1 MIRQHLDTA
10 DATLAPPAAAQAAAR
25 RIADRPP
32 RGRGAGAAPRARSGL
47 GLALALGPA
56 VLLLVALLLRWP
68 SFIPSVI
75 DPDEGLYVLQARE
88 WLRGGWPFVAVWDL
102 HPPGAPA
109 LIAGA
114 LAAFGETLFAV
125 RLLGALAVAA
135 TGLALHAL
143 VRAAGGPRLLG
154 LGAGL
159 LYVGSSVTL
168 GGLATNTEILFAPFV
183 AAAMALGVRAAT
195 RLARDGAPP
204 SWAELAPAG
213 LAIGVALTIKPVAA
227 PEGCLAFALLVGPAW
242 WRGVLPAGRALAM
255 AGAYAA
261 LCAAPTAALALAY
274 AAQGEFG
281 TFLDAVILAPMRY
294 VEEPIE
300 AVRAARITL
309 GAAVTL
315 ALPLALAAVALLPR
329 PRRGARPAAGA
340 PTLARIGVVWLAVA
354 TVAVVAP
361 GRFFQHYFLI
371 WLPPL
376 SLLAALGARRLARLA
391 PVGRGAA
398 AFAGLVGAVALD
410 AAAGATAPAL
420 LHGIGLRE
428 PDPPRR
434 LAALIA
440 ADLPPGEPI
449 YVVNYHPVTYF
460 LARAGVPTRFAFPAH
475 LAGRE
480 SAVTGLDADAEL
492 ARVLAS
498 RPRLMVVDR
507 GRWCE
512 LRPEAAAM
520 VAAALG
526 EAYALSATVP
536 GERGSVE
543 LWRRR

>member
-10 DATLAPPAAAQAAAR
+10 DATPAS
-25 RIADRPP
+25 
-32 RGRGAGAAPRARSGL
+32 RARPGL
-47 GLALALGPA
+47 GGVLALGPA
-56 VLLLVALLLRWP
+56 LLLLAAPLLRWP
-68 SFIPSVI
+68 SFIPSVL

-88 WLRGGWPFVAVWDL
+88 WLRGNWPFVAVWDL

-114 LAAFGETLFAV
+114 LATLGETLFAV

-154 LGAGL
+154 LGTGL

-168 GGLATNTEILFAPFV
+168 GGLATNTEILFAPLV
-183 AAAMALGVRAAT
+183 TAAMALGVRAAT
-195 RLARDGAPP
+195 RLARAAAPP
-204 SWAELAPAG
+204 SSAELALAG

-242 WRGVLPAGRALAM
+242 WRGVLPTGRALAM

-274 AAQGEFG
+274 AAQGELS
-281 TFLDAVILAPMRY
+281 TFVEAVILAPMRY
-294 VEEPIE
+294 VGEPIK
-300 AVRAARITL
+300 AFRAARITL

-315 ALPLALAAVALLPR
+315 ALPFALAAAALLPR
-329 PRRGARPAAGA
+329 PRRGARPAADA
-340 PTLARIGVVWLAVA
+340 PALARIGAAWLAVA
-354 TVAVVAP
+354 TIAVVAP
-361 GRFFQHYFLI
+361 GQFYHHYFLI

-376 SLLAALGARRLARLA
+376 SLLAALGARRLARRV
-391 PVGRGAA
+391 PIGRGAA
-398 AFAGLVGAVALD
+398 VFAGLVGAVALN

-428 PDPPRR
+428 PDPTRR

-440 ADLPPGEPI
+440 AELPPGEPI

-475 LAGRE
+475 LAGHA
-480 SAVTGLDADAEL
+480 SVVTGVDADAEL
-492 ARVLAS
+492 ARVLAT
-498 RPRLMVVDR
+498 RPRLVVVDR
-507 GRWCE
+507 GRWRE
-512 LRPEAAAM
+512 LRPQAAAM
-520 VAAALG
+520 VAAALAEG
-526 EAYALSATVP
+526 YALSATIP
-536 GERGSVE
+536 GERGTVE